1 MSERHQDWPVRLQIH
16 PTAFVAP
23 GAIVVGEVSLG
34 ARSSVWFNTVVRGDS
49 ERISIGDDTNIQ
61 DNSVVHVDEGQPAI
75 VGHRVTVG
83 HRAIVHGCVI
93 EDDVLVGMG
102 AVVLSGARVGAGSL
116 IGASALVKEGQ
127 VIPAGSLALGAP
139 ARVVGEVRDAHR
151 EAIATGARHYAELAR
166 TYLDRGIGATVPATT
181 RGAAAYPRLQPH
193 MDYLE
198 WEQRLEVLRAGPALA
213 AGALVAV
220 GVERFRQPG
229 PASGWSALEVCC
241 HVRDCDREVLVPRVD
256 RILAEEFPAIA
267 DVQVSGWAES
277 RNWRDEEP
285 AAAIVAWREV
295 RAAALRRLE
304 PLGPQHWQ
312 RPLIHSV
319 RGAQTLADVVRY
331 WTDHDLSH
339 RRQWRAAL
347 GMFT

>member
-1 MSERHQDWPVRLQIH
+1 VSERHQDWPVRLQIH

-23 GAIVVGEVSLG
+23 GAIVVGEVALG

-102 AVVLSGARVGAGSL
+102 AVILSGARIGAGSL

-127 VIPAGSLALGAP
+127 VIPAGSLAVGAP
-139 ARVVGEVRDAHR
+139 ARVVGEVRDSHR

-166 TYLDRGIGATVPATT
+166 TYLERGIGAMVPATA
-181 RGAAAYPRLQPH
+181 RGAAAYPRLQAQ
-193 MDYLE
+193 MDFLE
-198 WEQRLEVLRAGPALA
+198 WEQRLEVLEASPRQAADALA
-213 AGALVAV
+213 RHGVAA
-220 GVERFRQPG
+220 FRRA
-229 PASGWSALEVCC
+229 PAPESWSALEVVT
-241 HVRDCDREVLVPRVD
+241 HLRDCDREVFSPRLERV
-256 RILAEEFPAIA
+256 LTEEFPALAAVDMSALEAVAKDGDPVAVLA
-267 DVQVSGWAES
+267 DWS
-277 RNWRDEEP
+277 
-285 AAAIVAWREV
+285 AA
-295 RAAALRRLE
+295 RALLVRRLA
-304 PLGPQHWQ
+304 PLRPEEWQ
-312 RPLIHSV
+312 RPLLHSL
-319 RGAQTLADVVRY
+319 RGPETLAAFVRY

-347 GMFT
+347 GLFA